1 MAISLANRSD
11 HKACT
16 AFGNQVITVVAEKI
30 YRTARLHPF
39 KLSVTLR
46 AKSVQSKSRTACGAT
61 GCLASRVHPL
71 LLTRRALEHKCHL
84 DPLLRL
90 ALLLHMLHQTTT
102 LANLALGQHI
112 FLTFE
117 GVFTLLELDM
127 DRGTHDL
134 Q

>member
-1 MAISLANRSD
+1 MATYLASRSD
-11 HKACT
+11 HKAGA
-16 AFGNQVITVVAEKI
+16 AFGNQVVTVVAEKI

-46 AKSVQSKSRTACGAT
+46 TKGVQSKSRPACGAT
-61 GCLASRVHPL
+61 GCLASRIHPL
-71 LLTRRALEHKCHL
+71 LLTSRTLEHKCHL
-84 DPLLRL
+84 DPPLRL

-127 DRGTHDL
+127 DRCTHDL